1 MLNVN
6 NAWNRHRRMDMS
18 LTFNNQQRQHS
29 DNCRPNSNN
38 YGYNRGDHGPRT
50 DNYNHGA
57 LTNNDYNYDKN
68 VGPRRDRTGYTNNSY
83 RINNGNIYGS
93 YANTNNDHRSNRYN
107 NNNNNNNNNR
117 SYISTDDD
125 YRTGRQNNNGPN
137 ASRSRSRSNHYTNTG
152 PRGNNHADNNYN
164 SYNDNRSTNNKVNI
178 QSIVEAVIRRMSGDD
193 TTGNNGPKRLHRQQ
207 QRQQRQSKQ
216 QQQPQ
221 QRQQQPHR
229 RGNSVHFRIDDEE
242 HQEQSN
248 NPEFHEV
255 WKTLFKVVQLEYHLK
270 NWDNLPPSLQKGLDH
285 MACNITPPDPDD
297 GLAEDIAIILD
308 NAG

>member
-38 YGYNRGDHGPRT
+38 YGYNRGDHVPRT

-68 VGPRRDRTGYTNNSY
+68 GGPRRDRTGYTNNSY
-83 RINNGNIYGS
+83 RISNGDIYGS

-107 NNNNNNNNNR
+107 NNNNNNNR

-125 YRTGRQNNNGPN
+125 YRTGRHNNNGPN

-152 PRGNNHADNNYN
+152 P
-164 SYNDNRSTNNKVNI
+164 
-178 QSIVEAVIRRMSGDD
+178 
-193 TTGNNGPKRLHRQQ
+193 
-207 QRQQRQSKQ
+207 
-216 QQQPQ
+216 
-221 QRQQQPHR
+221 
-229 RGNSVHFRIDDEE
+229 
-242 HQEQSN
+242 
-248 NPEFHEV
+248 
-255 WKTLFKVVQLEYHLK
+255 
-270 NWDNLPPSLQKGLDH
+270 
-285 MACNITPPDPDD
+285 
-297 GLAEDIAIILD
+297 
-308 NAG
+308 